1 MLKIKKESVA
11 TGHLSA
17 TISVLIWG
25 TTFIATMTLLGDFQ
39 PSEIMFYRFLI
50 GLLALMLT
58 YPHRLKGTTLKQELY
73 FAMAGGVG
81 ITVYFILEKTALL
94 HTAASN
100 VGVIVSTAPFFT
112 AILAC
117 FLLKAEKPN
126 KFFYLGFLTAIVGIA
141 LISFNG
147 VTVLGL
153 NPFGDLL
160 AVGAA
165 IIWAGYNIIFKK
177 ISEFG
182 YTTMQVTRRSFMY
195 ALLFMIPFI
204 LFSDF
209 EFGITRFATPGN
221 LVSILYLGLG
231 ASAFGF
237 FLWNLAVKILGAVR
251 TSIYV
256 YAIPVVTVISA
267 ALFLD
272 ERITWISATGTL
284 LALTGLF
291 ISEYPMLRGIKHVE

>member
-1 MLKIKKESVA
+1 LSNVEKTQLLK
-11 TGHLSA
+11 GHLPA

-25 TTFIATMTLLGDFQ
+25 TTFIATVTLLQEFH

-50 GLLALMLT
+50 GLLALTLT
-58 YPHRLKGTTLKQELY
+58 YPHRMKGTTLKQEFY

-81 ITVYFILEKTALL
+81 ITLYFVLEKTALI

-100 VGVIVSTAPFFT
+100 VGVIVAAAPFFT

-117 FLLKAEKPN
+117 LFLKAEKPG
-126 KFFYLGFLTAIVGIA
+126 KFFYLGFFIAIIGIT

-147 VTVLGL
+147 VTVLNL
-153 NPFGDLL
+153 NPLGDLM

-165 IIWAGYNIIFKK
+165 LLWAGYNIVLKK

-182 YTTMQVTRRSFMY
+182 YSTMQVTRRTFAY
-195 ALLFMIPFI
+195 ALLFMIPWI

-209 EFGITRFATPGN
+209 EFGIARFTNTSN
-221 LVSILYLGLG
+221 LFAILFLGLG

-256 YAIPVVTVISA
+256 YAIPVVTVISS
-267 ALFLD
+267 ALFLN
-272 ERITWISATGTL
+272 ERITWISATGTI
-284 LALTGLF
+284 LALAGLF
-291 ISEYPMLRGIKHVE
+291 ISERPLQSR

>member
-1 MLKIKKESVA
+1 MAK
-11 TGHLSA
+11 GHLSA
-17 TISVLIWG
+17 TVSVLIWG
-25 TTFIATMTLLGDFQ
+25 TTFIATMTLLQVFQ

-50 GLLALMLT
+50 GLLILLFT
-58 YPHRLKGTTLKQELY
+58 YPHRIKGTTLKQEIY

-81 ITVYFILEKTALL
+81 ITIYFIFEKTALL
-94 HTAASN
+94 YTAASN
-100 VGVIVSTAPFFT
+100 VGVIISMAPFFT

-117 FLLKAEKPN
+117 FLLKSERPG
-126 KFFYLGFLTAIVGIA
+126 KFFYLGFFTAIVGIV

-147 VTVLGL
+147 VAFLGL

-165 IIWAGYNIIFKK
+165 VIWAGYNIILKK

-182 YTTMQVTRRSFMY
+182 YSTIQVTRRTFMY
-195 ALLFMIPFI
+195 ALVFMIPFI

-209 EFGITRFATPGN
+209 EFGIARFSNPSN
-221 LVSILYLGLG
+221 LVAILYLGVG
-231 ASAFGF
+231 ASALGF

-267 ALFLD
+267 ALFLG
-272 ERITWISATGTL
+272 ERITWISATGTI
-284 LALTGLF
+284 LALAGLF
-291 ISEYPMLRGIKHVE
+291 ISEYPILKDIRRGA